1 MNVSVPKET
10 AAGERRVALV
20 PEVVERLV
28 QNGLQVTVESG
39 AGEGAHHPDA
49 AYEEAG
55 ATIGDGFSGDVV
67 AKVAPPSAEEIG
79 RLGAGL
85 RPDRLP
91 RSRSRPPT
99 PSAALAD
106 RGVTSFAMEAIPRI
120 TRAQSMDALSS
131 QATVSGYRA
140 ALIAAQELPRFFPML
155 TTAAGTIRPAKVLVL
170 GAGVAGLQAIATT
183 RRLGAVVQ
191 AFDVRSAVKEQIESL
206 GARFLELDMGLE
218 DAEAAGG
225 YARQLTDEEQQR
237 QRELLA
243 EEIGKMD
250 AVISTAAVPGRRAP
264 LLVTEQAVKNMSP
277 GSVIVDL
284 AAETGGN
291 CELTE
296 AGETV
301 VKEDVTIAGPL
312 NLPATMPDHASSLY
326 ARNVQ
331 SLLALM
337 VKEGELSLDFE
348 DEVIAGACITRDG
361 QIVHE
366 GAKQAAGVDGLA
378 MDLLTELTILVL
390 AAFVGFEVISKVPNT
405 LHTPLMSATNAI
417 HGIVLLGGLYLIG
430 AADGFLERAPARD
443 RDRVRHDQRGRRLP
457 RDRPHA
463 RDVQSRRSATD
474 VPSATL
480 PPGPGLHPVALHR
493 RLRAA
498 SSSACGC

>member
-1 MNVSVPKET
+1 MNVSVPKEV

-20 PEVVERLV
+20 PEVVQRLV
-28 QNGLQVTVESG
+28 QNGLQVTIESG

-49 AYEEAG
+49 DYEQAG
-55 ATIGDGFSGDVV
+55 ASTGDGFSGDVV
-67 AKVAPPSAEEIG
+67 AKVAPPNSEEIA
-79 RLGAGL
+79 RLGPESVLIGFLQPLTAS
-85 RPDRLP
+85 D
-91 RSRSRPPT
+91 T
-99 PSAALAD
+99 VHALAEG
-106 RGVTSFAMEAIPRI
+106 GVTSFAMEAIPRI

-131 QATVSGYRA
+131 QATVSGYQA
-140 ALIAAQELPRFFPML
+140 ALIAAQSLPRFFPML

-170 GAGVAGLQAIATT
+170 GAGVAGLQAIATA

-296 AGETV
+296 AGQTV

-312 NLPATMPDHASSLY
+312 NLPAEMPDHASSLY
-326 ARNVQ
+326 ARNIQ
-331 SLLALM
+331 ALLELM

-366 GAKQAAGVDGLA
+366 GAKQAAGV
-378 MDLLTELTILVL
+378 
-390 AAFVGFEVISKVPNT
+390 
-405 LHTPLMSATNAI
+405 
-417 HGIVLLGGLYLIG
+417 
-430 AADGFLERAPARD
+430 
-443 RDRVRHDQRGRRLP
+443 
-457 RDRPHA
+457 
-463 RDVQSRRSATD
+463 TD
-474 VPSATL
+474 
-480 PPGPGLHPVALHR
+480 
-493 RLRAA
+493 
-498 SSSACGC
+498 

>member
-1 MNVSVPKET
+1 MNVSVPKEV

-39 AGEGAHHPDA
+39 AGAGAHHPDG
-49 AYEEAG
+49 AYEQAG
-55 ATIGDGFSGDVV
+55 AATGDGFSGDVV
-67 AKVAPPSAEEIG
+67 AKVAPPSSEEIG
-79 RLGAGL
+79 RLGQDSVLIGFLQPLTASDTV
-85 RPDRLP
+85 R
-91 RSRSRPPT
+91 
-99 PSAALAD
+99 ALAD
-106 RGVTSFAMEAIPRI
+106 AGVTSFAMEAIPRI

-170 GAGVAGLQAIATT
+170 GAGVAGLQAIATA
-183 RRLGAVVQ
+183 RRLGAVVH

-296 AGETV
+296 AGQTV
-301 VKEDVTIAGPL
+301 VKEDVTIIGPL

-331 SLLALM
+331 SLLELM
-337 VKEGELSLDFE
+337 VKEGELTLDFD

-361 QIVHE
+361 KIVHE
-366 GAKQAAGVDGLA
+366 GARNAAGV
-378 MDLLTELTILVL
+378 
-390 AAFVGFEVISKVPNT
+390 AA
-405 LHTPLMSATNAI
+405 
-417 HGIVLLGGLYLIG
+417 
-430 AADGFLERAPARD
+430 
-443 RDRVRHDQRGRRLP
+443 
-457 RDRPHA
+457 
-463 RDVQSRRSATD
+463 
-474 VPSATL
+474 
-480 PPGPGLHPVALHR
+480 
-493 RLRAA
+493 
-498 SSSACGC
+498 

>member
-1 MNVSVPKET
+1 MNVSVPKEV

-28 QNGLQVTVESG
+28 QSGLEVTVESG
-39 AGEGAHHPDA
+39 AGEAAHHPDA
-49 AYEEAG
+49 AYGAAG
-55 ATIGDGFSGDVV
+55 ARIGDGLSGDVV
-67 AKVAPPSAEEIG
+67 AKVAPPTAEEIA
-79 RLGAGL
+79 RLEQGSVLIGFLQPLTAADTM
-85 RPDRLP
+85 R
-91 RSRSRPPT
+91 
-99 PSAALAD
+99 ALAD

-155 TTAAGTIRPAKVLVL
+155 TTAAGTVRPAKVLVL
-170 GAGVAGLQAIATT
+170 GAGVAGLQAIATA

-191 AFDVRSAVKEQIESL
+191 AFDVRSAVKEQVESL

-225 YARQLTDEEQQR
+225 YARQLTEEEQGR
-237 QRELLA
+237 QRDLLA
-243 EEIGKMD
+243 VEIGKVD

-264 LLVTEQAVKNMSP
+264 LLVTEAAVRNMSP

-296 AGETV
+296 PGETV
-301 VKEDVTIAGPL
+301 VREDVTIVGPL
-312 NLPATMPDHASSLY
+312 NLPASMPDHASSLY

-331 SLLALM
+331 SLLGLM
-337 VKEGELSLDFE
+337 VKDGELALDFD

-366 GAKQAAGVDGLA
+366 GARAAAGVTAEPNRSSDAGGGARSQDAGL
-378 MDLLTELTILVL
+378 
-390 AAFVGFEVISKVPNT
+390 
-405 LHTPLMSATNAI
+405 
-417 HGIVLLGGLYLIG
+417 
-430 AADGFLERAPARD
+430 
-443 RDRVRHDQRGRRLP
+443 
-457 RDRPHA
+457 
-463 RDVQSRRSATD
+463 
-474 VPSATL
+474 
-480 PPGPGLHPVALHR
+480 
-493 RLRAA
+493 
-498 SSSACGC
+498 